1 MINLERLERSRQG
14 EGESQAENRVEIK
27 MTAQPRTCHTALF
40 HPHTAAFQISH
51 ILPLSQWTMINV
63 LTFYTRQKKMYGLK
77 GF

>member
-40 HPHTAAFQISH
+40 HPHTLLH
-51 ILPLSQWTMINV
+51 TDDLHRGYLSQRCFDFKW
-63 LTFYTRQKKMYGLK
+63 LTGAKR
-77 GF
+77 